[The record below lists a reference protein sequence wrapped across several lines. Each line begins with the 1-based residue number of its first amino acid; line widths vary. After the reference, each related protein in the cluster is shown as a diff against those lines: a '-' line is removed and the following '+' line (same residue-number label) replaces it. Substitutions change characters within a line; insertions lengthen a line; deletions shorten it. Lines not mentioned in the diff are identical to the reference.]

1 MIAQAK
7 KIAKNALRP
16 LRTSW
21 FHRDQAAI
29 DLMHLGVRQGGVLL
43 VHSSLSACGYVPGGP
58 AEIIRVLLEAVG
70 EQGTLVLP
78 THTWQWMNQ
87 GSREF
92 DVRSTP
98 SCVGQITE
106 TFRKMPGVDRSLHPT
121 HSVAAIGV
129 RSRELT
135 GGHEMAAT
143 PCGYGTPYE
152 KILLDGQILL
162 LGVGLESNTVFHSIE
177 AFCNSDYLLQ
187 EESEIFTLVDAT
199 GNARR
204 LPIRRHA
211 NGIARRFPEM
221 LAYLKDR
228 GALHEGR
235 VGIAQAL
242 LLEGG
247 VFQEAMVDLMRND
260 PDCLTEKAYANA

>member
-21 FHRDQAAI
+21 FQRDQAVI
-29 DLMHLGVRQGGVLL
+29 DLLHLGVRKGGVLL
-43 VHSSLSACGYVPGGP
+43 VHSSLSVFGYVPGGP
-58 AEIIRVLLEAVG
+58 AEIIRVLLESVG

-78 THTWQWMNQ
+78 THTWQWMNE
-87 GSREF
+87 GSREY

-106 TFRKMPGVDRSLHPT
+106 TFRKMHGVVRSMHPT

-135 GGHEMAAT
+135 AAHEMAAT
-143 PCGYGTPYE
+143 PCGSGTPYE

-177 AFCNSDYLLQ
+177 AFCNADYLMQ
-187 EESEIFTLVDAT
+187 EESEVFILVDAT

-211 NGIARRFPEM
+211 NGIARRFPDM
-221 LAYLKDR
+221 RSYLKAR

-235 VGIAQAL
+235 VGIAPAL
-242 LLEGG
+242 LLEGN
-247 VFQEAMVDLMRND
+247 VFHEAMVDLMRTN
-260 PDCLTEKAYANA
+260 PNCLTEKDYANA